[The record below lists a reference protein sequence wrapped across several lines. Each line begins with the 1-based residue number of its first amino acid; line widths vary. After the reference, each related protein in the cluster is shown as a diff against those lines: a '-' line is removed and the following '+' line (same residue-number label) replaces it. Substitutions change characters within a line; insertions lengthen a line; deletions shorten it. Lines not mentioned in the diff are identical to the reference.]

1 MILHALAERS
11 QPGHPWLVFLHGF
24 SGDCHE
30 WLTVGQAFGAYSRL
44 YIDLPGHGGS
54 ANIAANSLAEVGHLV
69 EKTLNSYNILKYWL
83 VGYSLGGRVAMYFAC
98 QPREGLCGLVVEGG
112 HPGLTDENQRLLRR
126 HGDAAWAERFR
137 REPLTQVFADWY
149 QQPVFA
155 SLDAAQRA
163 ALIALRS
170 RNNGGAL
177 AAMLQASSL
186 AEQPDLREPLRAREF
201 PFHYLCGERDG
212 KFRAIADEL
221 SATTHVINHA
231 GHNAHREN
239 PDAVVACLAQFL
251 AS

>member
-1 MILHALAERS
+1 MILHALAERG

-126 HGDAAWAERFR
+126 RGDAAWAERFR
-137 REPLTQVFADWY
+137 REPLTQVFAAWY

-155 SLDAAQRA
+155 SLNAAQRA

>member
-1 MILHALAERS
+1 MILHALAERG

-24 SGDCHE
+24 SGDCRE

-54 ANIAANSLAEVGHLV
+54 AKIAANSLAEVSHLI

-112 HPGLTDENQRLLRR
+112 HPGLADENQRLLRR
-126 HGDAAWAERFR
+126 RNDAAWAERFR

-170 RNNGGAL
+170 RNNGGTL

-186 AEQPDLREPLRAREF
+186 AEQPDLREALRAREF
-201 PFHYLCGERDG
+201 PFHYLCGERDS

-221 SATTHVINHA
+221 SATTHVINHV

-239 PDAVVACLAQFL
+239 PGAVVACLAQFL

>member
-1 MILHALAERS
+1 MILHALAERG

-54 ANIAANSLAEVGHLV
+54 ANIAANSLAEVGYLV

-251 AS
+251 AN

>member
-1 MILHALAERS
+1 MILHALAERG

-54 ANIAANSLAEVGHLV
+54 AKIAANSLAEVGHLV

-112 HPGLTDENQRLLRR
+112 HPGLADENQRLLRR
-126 HGDAAWAERFR
+126 RNDAAWAERFR

-170 RNNGGAL
+170 RNNGGTL

-186 AEQPDLREPLRAREF
+186 AEQPDLREALRAREF
-201 PFHYLCGERDG
+201 PFHYLCGERDS

-251 AS
+251 AN

>member
-1 MILHALAERS
+1 MILHALAERG
-11 QPGHPWLVFLHGF
+11 QPGHSWLVFLHGF

-30 WLTVGQAFGAYSRL
+30 WLKVGQAFGAYSRL

-251 AS
+251 AN

>member
-1 MILHALAERS
+1 MILHALAERG

-24 SGDCHE
+24 SGDCRE

-54 ANIAANSLAEVGHLV
+54 AKIAANSLAEVSHLI

-83 VGYSLGGRVAMYFAC
+83 VGYSLGGRVAMYFAY

-112 HPGLTDENQRLLRR
+112 HPGLADENQRLLRR
-126 HGDAAWAERFR
+126 RNDAAWAERFR

-170 RNNGGAL
+170 RNNGGTL

-186 AEQPDLREPLRAREF
+186 AEQPDLREALRAREF
-201 PFHYLCGERDG
+201 PFHYLCGERDS

-239 PDAVVACLAQFL
+239 PGAVVACLAQFL

>member
-1 MILHALAERS
+1 MFYVS
-11 QPGHPWLVFLHGF
+11 
-24 SGDCHE
+24 
-30 WLTVGQAFGAYSRL
+30 
-44 YIDLPGHGGS
+44 
-54 ANIAANSLAEVGHLV
+54 
-69 EKTLNSYNILKYWL
+69 
-83 VGYSLGGRVAMYFAC
+83 

-112 HPGLTDENQRLLRR
+112 HPGLGDDNQRRPRR
-126 HGDAAWAERFR
+126 RSDAAWAERFR

-163 ALIALRS
+163 SLVALRS

-186 AEQPDLREPLRAREF
+186 AEQPDLRTSLQARDF

-212 KFRAIADEL
+212 KFRAIANEL
-221 SATTHVINHA
+221 SATAHVINHA

>member
-1 MILHALAERS
+1 MILHALAERG

-186 AEQPDLREPLRAREF
+186 AEQPDLCEPLRAREF

-251 AS
+251 AN

>member
-1 MILHALAERS
+1 MILHALAERG

-24 SGDCHE
+24 SGDCRE

-54 ANIAANSLAEVGHLV
+54 AKIAANSLAEVSHLI

-112 HPGLTDENQRLLRR
+112 HPGLADENQRLLRR
-126 HGDAAWAERFR
+126 RNDAAWAERFR

-170 RNNGGAL
+170 RNNGGTL

-186 AEQPDLREPLRAREF
+186 AEQPDLREALRARDF

-221 SATTHVINHA
+221 SAITHVINHA